1 MSNLKHIIL
10 SNSPYFNVP
19 PGVSQI
25 PERIGWQGIC
35 QLNLQN
41 IIEFAR
47 NVLFQR
53 RKCMKSAV
61 ELAIHAFKR
70 ENNDTTAKDQRIKE
84 LERALSKQR
93 EEHAEELKHHKANYT
108 NFVAKLIKSHRKEID
123 AVRKEMNK
131 MQSVHKTFID
141 SYVESSL
148 DALRNISES
157 EVSNESEGPK
167 PSTSRTR

>member
-1 MSNLKHIIL
+1 
-10 SNSPYFNVP
+10 
-19 PGVSQI
+19 
-25 PERIGWQGIC
+25 
-35 QLNLQN
+35 
-41 IIEFAR
+41 
-47 NVLFQR
+47 
-53 RKCMKSAV
+53 MKSAV

-70 ENNDTTAKDQRIKE
+70 ENNTTAKDQRIKE

-93 EEHAEELKHHKANYT
+93 EEHAEELKHHNANYT

-167 PSTSRTR
+167 SELERDCED